1 MALFTSMSKPECRR
15 NRGRI
20 PIRDI
25 EGSSRHDD
33 IHVHSNH
40 IGGGLNG
47 RSVKS
52 YDLSGHRCYVELR
65 RQSLRMRVVQIE
77 SGVKLISEC

>member
-1 MALFTSMSKPECRR
+1 MALFTDLRKSYYMR
-15 NRGRI
+15 NSGRI
-20 PIRDI
+20 TIRDI
-25 EGSSRHDD
+25 EGSSRYDD
-33 IHVHSNH
+33 ILVHCIH
-40 IGGGLNG
+40 IGGCLNG

-52 YDLSGHRCYVELR
+52 YGLSGHRCYAELR